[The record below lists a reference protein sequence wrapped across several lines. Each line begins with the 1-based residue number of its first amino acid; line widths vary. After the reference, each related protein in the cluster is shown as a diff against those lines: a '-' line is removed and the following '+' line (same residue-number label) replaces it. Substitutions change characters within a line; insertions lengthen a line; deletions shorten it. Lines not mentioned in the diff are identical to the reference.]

1 MKKDIIEKIKK
12 QLRIEIEENNSCDT
26 DYDGGV
32 ADGFAIVLEWL
43 ENPEIFEA
51 YADGKDYQVKRKS

>member
-1 MKKDIIEKIKK
+1 MNDIIEKIKK
-12 QLRIEIEENNSCDT
+12 QLRIEIEENSCGDA
-26 DYDGGV
+26 YDDGV

-43 ENPEIFEA
+43 ENPELFEA